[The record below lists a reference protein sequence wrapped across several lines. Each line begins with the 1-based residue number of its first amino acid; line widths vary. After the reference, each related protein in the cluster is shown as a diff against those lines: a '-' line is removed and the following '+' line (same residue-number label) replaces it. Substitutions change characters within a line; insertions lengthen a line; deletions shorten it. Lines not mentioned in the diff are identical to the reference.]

1 MSGIGFGNTSDFF
14 SSEFV
19 DIDLRDKRLEKRA
32 LTIFNALQRELT
44 SCVRRLFKNGKDM
57 RQAYDFF

>member
-1 MSGIGFGNTSDFF
+1 MSGIGFGSTSDFF

-32 LTIFNALQRELT
+32 LTIFSALQRELT
-44 SCVRRLFKNGKDM
+44 SCVRRLFKNENDM